1 MSGLL
6 ETEVREGFMRTGT
19 PKMLCCK
26 HGDSRVRLSLSGLS
40 VDEFQDLPIQFVQVL
55 KAKIFNRRGILLIGL
70 GDSTNQS
77 MK

>member
-6 ETEVREGFMRTGT
+6 ETEVRDGFMRTGT
-19 PKMLCCK
+19 PKMLRCK

-55 KAKIFNRRGILLIGL
+55 KAKIFKRRGILLIGL